1 MVEKEVQEERKEE
14 VTLKGGN
21 ETILLVDD
29 EENIRKPG
37 EEMLTEFGYEVIT
50 AADGE
55 GALEL
60 YRKEYEKINLIIL
73 DLIMPGMGGS
83 VCLQELMKINPLAKV
98 IIASGY
104 SINGSE
110 KEVIEAK
117 AKGFIRKPYN
127 VREMLNLVREVLDRN

>member
-1 MVEKEVQEERKEE
+1 M
-14 VTLKGGN
+14 
-21 ETILLVDD
+21 
-29 EENIRKPG
+29 
-37 EEMLTEFGYEVIT
+37 IT
-50 AADGE
+50 ASNGE
-55 GALEL
+55 SALDL
-60 YRKEYEKINLIIL
+60 YSKECGKINLIIL

-83 VCLQELMKINPLAKV
+83 VCLKELMKINTLAKG